1 MNLSCKHMQLAR
13 SCEICEMEKALTKSL
28 EDNRMLLL
36 RIDQLK
42 WENEKLKNEV
52 EMLSID
58 LGMK

>member
-1 MNLSCKHMQLAR
+1 MSNPHDITMSTEYMALQRHCNKLA
-13 SCEICEMEKALTKSL
+13 

-42 WENEKLKNEV
+42 RENERLKNEV